1 MSVRCLSE
9 NKMTAEEAETL
20 SCSHDRVAERMRRN
34 NSRLFNF
41 TERHWDS
48 SEQASCIEL
57 LQDPDVRYAV
67 KRVFSGN
74 VQLPR
79 LSCRPSA
86 QERPQD
92 GAVPE
97 PPAPPTRSI
106 RHSRSLG
113 TLTS

>member
-1 MSVRCLSE
+1 
-9 NKMTAEEAETL
+9 
-20 SCSHDRVAERMRRN
+20 MRRN

-48 SEQASCIEL
+48 LEQASCIEL

-79 LSCRPSA
+79 LSCRPAA
-86 QERPQD
+86 QERPRD
-92 GAVPE
+92 GALPE
-97 PPAPPTRSI
+97 PPARPTRSI

-113 TLTS
+113 TLTSWVTGAYLQQS